1 MAKSNDKTRKKRIL
15 NAAQVKV
22 IFERFAREMAK
33 QYGNLDQ
40 VVFIG
45 VRTRGPYVAKRLAEI
60 IKKRHGKDI
69 PIGEMDITL
78 YRDDL
83 NALLPGGTIDHTRI
97 PFDIANK
104 IVVLFDDVLYTGRT
118 VRAAVDHLIDLGR
131 PRMIHLAVMID
142 RGGRELPIAAN
153 YVGKKISLT
162 SGGNVQVKLKEVD
175 KTDEV
180 WWSETNETSAGSV
193 DPMHYPVT
201 NCGVSKERDDLR
213 ALSPDVFIRG
223 QIRISTRFPLK
234 AGMTVFGKEF
244 V

>member
-1 MAKSNDKTRKKRIL
+1 MKNSKANKKRIL
-15 NAAQVKV
+15 KAGQVAA

-33 QYGNLDQ
+33 TYGNLDQ

-45 VRTRGPYVAKRLAEI
+45 VRTRGPYVAKRLAAL
-60 IKKRHGKDI
+60 IKKRHKQDI
-69 PIGEMDITL
+69 PVGEMDIML

-97 PFDIANK
+97 PFDISNK
-104 IVVLFDDVLYTGRT
+104 IVVLFDDVLNTGRT

-153 YVGKKISLT
+153 YVGKKVHLKRD
-162 SGGNVQVKLKEVD
+162 GNVEVRLKEVD

-180 WWSETNETSAGSV
+180 LLA
-193 DPMHYPVT
+193 
-201 NCGVSKERDDLR
+201 
-213 ALSPDVFIRG
+213 
-223 QIRISTRFPLK
+223 
-234 AGMTVFGKEF
+234 
-244 V
+244 

>member
-1 MAKSNDKTRKKRIL
+1 MKNSKAKKKRIL
-15 NAAQVKV
+15 TAAQVKA

-33 QYGNLDQ
+33 NYGSLDQ

-45 VRTRGPYVAKRLAEI
+45 IRTRGPFVAKRLAEI
-60 IKKRHGKDI
+60 IKKRHKKDI

-104 IVVLFDDVLYTGRT
+104 IVVLFDDVLHTGRT

-153 YVGKKISLT
+153 YVGKRINLKSA
-162 SGGNVQVKLKEVD
+162 GNVEVRLKEVD
-175 KTDEV
+175 RADEV
-180 WWSETNETSAGSV
+180 LVE
-193 DPMHYPVT
+193 
-201 NCGVSKERDDLR
+201 
-213 ALSPDVFIRG
+213 
-223 QIRISTRFPLK
+223 
-234 AGMTVFGKEF
+234 
-244 V
+244 

>member
-1 MAKSNDKTRKKRIL
+1 MKTSSPDYSMVKQKKKKKRIL
-15 NAAQVKV
+15 NGVQIKT
-22 IFERFAREMAK
+22 ILERFAREMLR

-45 VRTRGPYVAKRLAEI
+45 VRTRGPYVAKRLAAL
-60 IKKRHGKDI
+60 IKKRDGREI
-69 PIGEMDITL
+69 PVGEMDITL

-153 YVGKKISLT
+153 YVGKRVKLSAH
-162 SGGNVQVKLKEVD
+162 GDVQVRLKEVD
-175 KTDEV
+175 KRDEV
-180 WWSETNETSAGSV
+180 LLGE
-193 DPMHYPVT
+193 
-201 NCGVSKERDDLR
+201 
-213 ALSPDVFIRG
+213 
-223 QIRISTRFPLK
+223 
-234 AGMTVFGKEF
+234 
-244 V
+244 

>member
-1 MAKSNDKTRKKRIL
+1 MKITRKKSKRIL
-15 NAAQVKV
+15 NAGQVKV

-33 QYGNLDQ
+33 EYGTLEQ

-45 VRTRGPYVAKRLAEI
+45 IRTRGPYVAKRLAEI
-60 IKKRHGKDI
+60 IKRQHGREI

-104 IVVLFDDVLYTGRT
+104 IVVLFDDVLNTGRT

-131 PRMIHLAVMID
+131 PRMIHLAVMVD

-153 YVGKKISLT
+153 YVGKKINLQ
-162 SGGNVQVKLKEVD
+162 SGGNVEVRLKEVD
-175 KTDEV
+175 RVDEV
-180 WWSETNETSAGSV
+180 LV
-193 DPMHYPVT
+193 
-201 NCGVSKERDDLR
+201 
-213 ALSPDVFIRG
+213 
-223 QIRISTRFPLK
+223 Q
-234 AGMTVFGKEF
+234 
-244 V
+244 

>member
-1 MAKSNDKTRKKRIL
+1 MKNSRNKSKRIL

-33 QYGNLDQ
+33 EYGTLEQ

-45 VRTRGPYVAKRLAEI
+45 IRTRGPYVAKRLAEI
-60 IKKRHGKDI
+60 IKRRHGREI

-104 IVVLFDDVLYTGRT
+104 IVVLFDDVLHTGRT

-131 PRMIHLAVMID
+131 PRMIHLAVIVD

-153 YVGKKISLT
+153 YVGKKISLKT
-162 SGGNVQVKLKEVD
+162 GGNVEVRLKEVD
-175 KTDEV
+175 KVDEV
-180 WWSETNETSAGSV
+180 LV
-193 DPMHYPVT
+193 
-201 NCGVSKERDDLR
+201 
-213 ALSPDVFIRG
+213 
-223 QIRISTRFPLK
+223 Q
-234 AGMTVFGKEF
+234 
-244 V
+244 

>member
-1 MAKSNDKTRKKRIL
+1 MKNSKAKKKRIL
-15 NAAQVKV
+15 TAAQVKA

-33 QYGNLDQ
+33 NYGSLDQ

-45 VRTRGPYVAKRLAEI
+45 IRTRGPYVAKRLAEI
-60 IKKRHGKDI
+60 VKKRHKKDI

-104 IVVLFDDVLYTGRT
+104 IVVLFDDVLHTGRT

-153 YVGKKISLT
+153 YVGKKINLKSA
-162 SGGNVQVKLKEVD
+162 GNVEVRLKEVD
-175 KTDEV
+175 KADEV
-180 WWSETNETSAGSV
+180 LVE
-193 DPMHYPVT
+193 
-201 NCGVSKERDDLR
+201 
-213 ALSPDVFIRG
+213 
-223 QIRISTRFPLK
+223 
-234 AGMTVFGKEF
+234 
-244 V
+244 

>member
-1 MAKSNDKTRKKRIL
+1 MKNSNTKKKRIL
-15 NAAQVKV
+15 NAAQVNA
-22 IFERFAREMAK
+22 IFERFAREMSK
-33 QYGNLDQ
+33 QYDNLDQ

-45 VRTRGPYVAKRLAEI
+45 VRTRGPYVAKRLADI
-60 IKKRHGKDI
+60 VKKRHGKEI

-104 IVVLFDDVLYTGRT
+104 IVVLFDDVLHTGRT

-153 YVGKKISLT
+153 YVGKKVNLSG
-162 SGGNVQVKLKEVD
+162 GGNVQVKLKEID
-175 KTDEV
+175 RTDEV
-180 WWSETNETSAGSV
+180 LVE
-193 DPMHYPVT
+193 
-201 NCGVSKERDDLR
+201 
-213 ALSPDVFIRG
+213 
-223 QIRISTRFPLK
+223 
-234 AGMTVFGKEF
+234 
-244 V
+244 

>member
-1 MAKSNDKTRKKRIL
+1 MKTSKNKSKRIL
-15 NAAQVKV
+15 NSVQVKA

-33 QYGNLDQ
+33 EYGSLEQ

-45 VRTRGPYVAKRLAEI
+45 IRTRGPYVAKRLAEI
-60 IKKRHGKDI
+60 IEKRHGKEI

-104 IVVLFDDVLYTGRT
+104 IVVLFDDVLNTGRT

-131 PRMIHLAVMID
+131 PRMIHLAVMVD

-153 YVGKKISLT
+153 YVGKKINLKT
-162 SGGNVQVKLKEVD
+162 GGNVEVRLKEVD
-175 KTDEV
+175 KVDEV
-180 WWSETNETSAGSV
+180 LVG
-193 DPMHYPVT
+193 
-201 NCGVSKERDDLR
+201 
-213 ALSPDVFIRG
+213 
-223 QIRISTRFPLK
+223 
-234 AGMTVFGKEF
+234 
-244 V
+244 

>member
-1 MAKSNDKTRKKRIL
+1 MKNSSSKKKRIL
-15 NAAQVKV
+15 NATQVKA
-22 IFERFAREMAK
+22 IFERFAREMTK
-33 QYGNLDQ
+33 RYGNLDQ

-45 VRTRGPYVAKRLAEI
+45 VRTRGPYVAKRLAAI
-60 IKKRHGKDI
+60 VKKRHGKEI

-153 YVGKKISLT
+153 YVGKKITLS
-162 SGGNVQVKLKEVD
+162 SAGNVLVRLKEVD

-180 WWSETNETSAGSV
+180 LVE
-193 DPMHYPVT
+193 
-201 NCGVSKERDDLR
+201 
-213 ALSPDVFIRG
+213 
-223 QIRISTRFPLK
+223 
-234 AGMTVFGKEF
+234 
-244 V
+244 